1 MRTTHQ
7 YLDKYPISKDS
18 KKLIVGTIHP
28 HGHETFLIPFFY
40 GSVSSLWNIFSDAF
54 PQELQSPITLEG
66 VLQFLKNKK
75 ISLSDTI
82 RVCERKK
89 PTPFDNDLIPI
100 ELNTQIIDNIRNSD
114 ITEIFFTSGFGK
126 NGAFK
131 LFYKDILGLKITPDI
146 KEKREVMLDETIF
159 GREIKL
165 TALYSPSGSSNIGL
179 SKTKQYL
186 ENKSKYA
193 NSPRPVYDFK
203 VDYYREKFGEK

>member
-1 MRTTHQ
+1 MRTSHQ

-28 HGHETFLIPFFY
+28 HEHESFLIPFFY

-54 PQELQSPITLEG
+54 PQELQKPITLEA

-75 ISLSDTI
+75 ISLCDTI
-82 RVCERKK
+82 RICERKK
-89 PTPFDNDLIPI
+89 PTPFDSDLIPI
-100 ELNTQIIDNIRNSD
+100 ELNRGMIDQIRNSE

-131 LFYKDILGLKITPDI
+131 LFYQDILGLKITRDMR
-146 KEKREVMLDETIF
+146 KQRESILDETIF
-159 GREIKL
+159 GRQVKL
-165 TALYSPSGSSNIGL
+165 TSLLSPSGASNIGL

-186 ENKSKYA
+186 ENKAKYA

-203 VDYYREKFGEK
+203 VDYYREKFK